1 MPETGDGGSGGEAH
15 VEGPERHYRVT
26 LDFRL
31 RIRQLTPELC
41 RESFFFDAQNASS
54 DEPHLRENVERQRRL
69 YALLLKNERVLGR
82 YLLAAGAHEAAGVV
96 FGGLSEAFGVAED
109 EDLLALLYGQL
120 PEEDAGYF
128 EARAE
133 VGHGESTEPVA
144 KAFEVEWVGAEFAE
158 MSRRVVGRPKRAG
171 GGGAG
176 EDAPVKGT

>member
-1 MPETGDGGSGGEAH
+1 MPETGDYKSGGDADT
-15 VEGPERHYRVT
+15 GSPERHYRVT

-31 RIRQLTPELC
+31 RLRPLTPEVC

-54 DEPHLRENVERQRRL
+54 DEQHLRENVERQRRL
-69 YALLLKNERVLGR
+69 LAVLLKNERVLGR
-82 YLLAAGAHEAAGVV
+82 YLLAAVAQEAAGVV
-96 FGGLSEAFGVAED
+96 FGGLGEAFGVAED
-109 EDLLALLYGQL
+109 EDLLAPLYGQL
-120 PEEDAGYF
+120 SEEDSAYF
-128 EARAE
+128 EEHGE
-133 VGHGESTEPVA
+133 VGASESTEPVA